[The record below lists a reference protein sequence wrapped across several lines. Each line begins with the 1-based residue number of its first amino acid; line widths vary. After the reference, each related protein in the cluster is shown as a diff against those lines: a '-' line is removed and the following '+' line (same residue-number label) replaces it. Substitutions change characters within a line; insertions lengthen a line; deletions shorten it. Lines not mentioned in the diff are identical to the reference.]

1 MNEKPLDIKSM
12 KFKQVNFVNT
22 KDLFFKVRTSEEI
35 VFENCD
41 FKFHK
46 TPAINV
52 IYAKEVKFNKCK
64 LELLDETSVKI
75 SADYVEFI
83 NTTLKRPL
91 DHSLNEMIG
100 VSDNSTL
107 KMLNVTL
114 IYPSQAIF
122 IAKFSNFILKN
133 IFVESIKC
141 ETMCE
146 ILQNLACTDD
156 FEINHNRLI
165 SYVPCQNITVRIM
178 IFFFRIFF
186 LQKKL
191 LFFF

>member
-1 MNEKPLDIKSM
+1 MNENSLQIKSM
-12 KFKQVNFVNT
+12 KFKQVNFTNAR
-22 KDLFFKVRTSEEI
+22 DLFFKVRASEEI

-52 IYAKEVKFNKCK
+52 IYAKEVKFNNCK
-64 LELLDETSVKI
+64 LDLLDETSVKI

-83 NTTLKRPL
+83 NTMLEQPLK
-91 DHSLNEMIG
+91 HSLNEMIG
-100 VSDNSTL
+100 ASDNSTL

-114 IYPSQAIF
+114 IYPTQAIF
-122 IAKFSNFILKN
+122 IAKFANLILKN
-133 IFVESIKC
+133 IFVKGIKC

-178 IFFFRIFF
+178 KFFSKFF
-186 LQKKL
+186 YKKKLL